1 MAQSPFAFLQKIGK
15 SLMLPVAVLPVA
27 GLLLGIGAANFGWMP
42 EILSLLMKNSG
53 DVIFANLPLIF
64 AIGVALGFTEND
76 GVSAIAAAIG
86 YMVMLATMGV
96 MAGVWGVE
104 PKVIM
109 GIPAMETGVFGGIL
123 AGGLAAYMFNKY
135 YKITLPTYL
144 GFFAGKR
151 FVPIVTA
158 LSAIVLGALLSVVW
172 PPVQYGIDAFS
183 HWAAVGDPRT
193 AVTIYGFVE
202 RLLIPF
208 GLHHIWNVPFFF
220 EIGSFTTPEGK
231 VVHGDINRY
240 FAGDP
245 TAGILAGAFLF
256 KMFGLPAAAIAMWH
270 EARPENKAKAG
281 GILISAALTSF
292 LTGITEPIEFAF
304 IFVAPVLYFFHA
316 ILAASTQFVMSS
328 LGAHMGF
335 TFSQGGIDFL
345 MFNVFGGNAQKWW
358 LVLILGPVYAAIY
371 YVVFRASIRMFDLKT
386 PGREI
391 ETDAAVGSGAAEGG
405 RSRDLVVA
413 FGGRGNITSLDA
425 CITRLRVAVKDPSR
439 VDQARLKSMGAAGVM
454 MVGGGVQAIF
464 GPLSENMKTGM
475 QEYLRSTGAE
485 ADLDTPT
492 PAAAAPAAEAQA
504 TAQPVDRARAESIRQ
519 ALGGTANVRN
529 LEAIAVTRWRVELEN
544 VHQID
549 RAALKRAG
557 VMAVM
562 PVGTNVLHL
571 IIGPDA
577 VDLAGVLTAEAGVIP
592 RPKAAE

>member
-1 MAQSPFAFLQKIGK
+1 
-15 SLMLPVAVLPVA
+15 
-27 GLLLGIGAANFGWMP
+27 
-42 EILSLLMKNSG
+42 
-53 DVIFANLPLIF
+53 
-64 AIGVALGFTEND
+64 
-76 GVSAIAAAIG
+76 
-86 YMVMLATMGV
+86 
-96 MAGVWGVE
+96 
-104 PKVIM
+104 
-109 GIPAMETGVFGGIL
+109 
-123 AGGLAAYMFNKY
+123 MFNKY

-158 LSAIVLGALLSVVW
+158 LSAIVLGALLSVIW
-172 PPVQYGIDAFS
+172 PPVQHGIDVFS
-183 HWAAVGDPRT
+183 HWAAVSDPRT
-193 AVTIYGFVE
+193 AATVYGFIE

-220 EIGSFTTPEGK
+220 EIGTFTAPNGQ
-231 VVHGDINRY
+231 VVHGDINRF

-316 ILAASTQFVMSS
+316 ILAASTQFVMST

-358 LVLILGPVYAAIY
+358 LVLILGPVYAVIY
-371 YVVFRASIRMFDLKT
+371 YVVFRVSIRMFDLKT
-386 PGREI
+386 PGREV
-391 ETDAAVGSGAAEGG
+391 EAEATAGSGAGEGG

-485 ADLDTPT
+485 ADIEVPVSATAPA
-492 PAAAAPAAEAQA
+492 PAAALAASAAVTQAAAPPA
-504 TAQPVDRARAESIRQ
+504 DKARAESIRQ
-519 ALGGTANVRN
+519 ALGGTANVKN
-529 LEAIAVTRWRVELEN
+529 LEALAVTRWRVELEN
-544 VHQID
+544 AHQVD
-549 RAALKRAG
+549 HAALKRAG
-557 VMAVM
+557 VEAIM
-562 PVGTNVLHL
+562 PVGTNALHL
-571 IIGPDA
+571 IIGFDA
-577 VDLAGVLTAEAGVIP
+577 EVLAGVLTAEADVIP
-592 RPKAAE
+592 NPKAAE